1 MHGSPAILDTHP
13 NLNAAAM
20 AGYECVY
27 NMVLLTRLKN
37 QTLKTIGRRPV
48 GPVGF
53 NFRIKK

>member
-1 MHGSPAILDTHP
+1 MHGSPAIIDTHP
-13 NLNAAAM
+13 NLNATAM

-27 NMVLLTRLKN
+27 NMALLTRLKN
-37 QTLKTIGRRPV
+37 QKLKIIGRRPV

>member
-13 NLNAAAM
+13 KMNATAM

-27 NMVLLTRLKN
+27 NMALLTRLKN
-37 QTLKTIGRRPV
+37 QTLKIIGRRPV